1 MTSLQDNFV
10 FVCYDHGTG
19 GENIALQISQLDC
32 CYDLPARRVGHR
44 TITQDCFRKAL
55 QKPHSDWQS
64 TVQQAVPGTL
74 YTEKLHVVPSH
85 VEPCELKKYFPYS
98 LYVVINFPSDPTS
111 VHLSVYRKVWMNR
124 LPTIQERIGYVKAR
138 GYTIDEEKLLKL
150 REPLNNAEIE
160 CLFQGVDYTRSNRK
174 RLFKKSIQNTGM
186 QYTNAPRLLA
196 FEYRKFDLLAVERAL
211 L

>member
-19 GENIALQISQLDC
+19 GENIAQQISQLDC

-44 TITQDCFRKAL
+44 TITQDCFQKAL
-55 QKPHSDWQS
+55 QNPYSDWQS
-64 TVQQAVPGTL
+64 TVQQAVPADR
-74 YTEKLHVVPSH
+74 LHVVPSH
-85 VEPCELKKYFPYS
+85 VEPRELKKLFPRAW
-98 LYVVINFPSDPTS
+98 YVVINFPSDPTS
-111 VHLSVYRKVWMNR
+111 VHLSVYRKVWMNQ
-124 LPTIQERIGYVKAR
+124 LPTIQERIGYARAR
-138 GYTIDEEKLLKL
+138 GYTIDGEKLLKL

-186 QYTNAPRLLA
+186 QYTNEPGLLA
-196 FEYRKFDLLAVERAL
+196 FEYRKFDLLAVARAL